1 MDVSQ
6 YLNVFMDECQEH
18 LQTLN
23 QSLLALEQEPNNTDI
38 LNAIFRAAHTLKGAS
53 ATMGFN
59 KMSNVTHAMEDV
71 LSLLRQNELQV
82 SAELVNVLFEALD
95 LLEVLA
101 QGIAEGREEDVEIA
115 GVIQRLQKFSS
126 KSQEQEAKAE
136 TGSQQERRKTL
147 QLRYLPAEI
156 EQIKKAV
163 EDGLTLYHLH
173 VYLQDECLLKGA
185 RAFMILRE
193 IEAHGEIVRT
203 IPTSKELE
211 DERFENDF
219 IIGILSK
226 KPLENLVQFLEKMLD
241 VAKVEGEVVNPE
253 NLLVERRGGEVTKA
267 SSSSPG
273 PDQQKTAH
281 AKAPSNVSPT
291 VRVDIRKLDD
301 LMNLVGELVITRS
314 RLEQLS
320 LEKKDQTLAETVE
333 HLSRLTM
340 DLRDQVLKTRMVP
353 VEHVFSRFPRLVRDL
368 AKGTGKE
375 VHLEISG
382 AETELDRTVIDEI
395 ADPLV
400 HIIRNSVDHG
410 IEKPEERK
418 AAGKPLP
425 GVVALNAYQA
435 GNNVIIEVT
444 DDGAGLNLDKIK
456 SKALERGIVT
466 EEVLENMS
474 EEDVMNLIFLPGFST
489 SDKVTDIS
497 GRGVGMDV
505 VKTKITNL
513 GGIVEL
519 SSQPGEGTKITIRL
533 PLTLAIIQTLIV
545 QLGNEVF
552 AIPSTLIDQTISV
565 AKKDIKMLRNRE
577 VTFYRGEVIPLIR
590 LQEFLEVPEA
600 RNTAQDELDVVVIS
614 NGERRVGFVVDTLLR
629 QQDVVIKSLGKYLG
643 NIPGIAG
650 ATILGNGKIA
660 LILDLRSVA

>member
-18 LQTLN
+18 LQSLN
-23 QSLLALEQEPNNTDI
+23 QSLLALEQDPDNTEI
-38 LNAIFRAAHTLKGAS
+38 LNSIFRAAHTLKGAS

-71 LSLLRQNELQV
+71 LSLLRQSELKV
-82 SAELVNVLFEALD
+82 NAEIINTLFEALD

-101 QGIAEGREEDVEIA
+101 QGIMEGREEDIEIA
-115 GVIQRLQKFSS
+115 GVIQNLQKFTT
-126 KSQEQEAKAE
+126 QEAVSKPDQA
-136 TGSQQERRKTL
+136 SERRRAL

-156 EQIKKAV
+156 DQIKQAT
-163 EDGLTLYHLH
+163 EEGFNLYHLH

-193 IEAHGEIVRT
+193 LEAHGEIVRT
-203 IPTSKELE
+203 IPTAKELE
-211 DERFENDF
+211 DERFDTDF

-226 KPLENLVQFLEKMLD
+226 KPLEFLVRFLEKMLD
-241 VAKVEGEVVNPE
+241 VAKVEGKVLSTEE
-253 NLLVERRGGEVTKA
+253 LLVERRGSGAKTTPGDTTPQKGGVT
-267 SSSSPG
+267 
-273 PDQQKTAH
+273 
-281 AKAPSNVSPT
+281 AKIPSNVSPT

-320 LEKKDQTLAETVE
+320 LEHGDQVLAETVE
-333 HLSRLTM
+333 QLTRLTI

-353 VEHVFSRFPRLVRDL
+353 VDHVFSRFPRLVRDL
-368 AKGTGKE
+368 ARETGKE
-375 VHLEISG
+375 VQLQISG

-395 ADPLV
+395 VDPLV
-400 HIIRNSVDHG
+400 HIIRNSIDHG
-410 IEKPEERK
+410 IEAPEVRT
-418 AAGKPLP
+418 AAGKSLP
-425 GVVALNAYQA
+425 GTVELKAYQA
-435 GNNVIIEVT
+435 GNNVVIEVI
-444 DDGAGLNLDKIK
+444 DDGAGVNLEKVK
-456 SKALERGIVT
+456 ARALERGIISA
-466 EEVLENMS
+466 EDLENMDD
-474 EEDVMNLIFLPGFST
+474 EDVMNLIFLPGFST

-505 VKTKITNL
+505 VKTQITNL
-513 GGIVEL
+513 GGVVEL
-519 SSQPGEGTKITIRL
+519 YSEQGKGTKFTIRL

-545 QLGNEVF
+545 QLGDEVF

-565 AKKDIKMLRNRE
+565 AQKDIKILRNRE
-577 VTFYRGEVIPLIR
+577 VTLYRGELIPLIR
-590 LQEFLEVPEA
+590 LQDYLGVTGA
-600 RNTAQDELDVVVIS
+600 KNSSLDELDVVVVS
-614 NGERRVGFVVDTLLR
+614 TGERRIGFVVDTLIR
-629 QQDVVIKSLGKYLG
+629 QQDVVIKSLGAYLG

-660 LILDLRSVA
+660 LILDLRNVA

>member
-6 YLNVFMDECQEH
+6 YLNVFMGECQEH

-23 QSLLALEQEPNNTDI
+23 QSLLALEQEPNNMDI
-38 LNAIFRAAHTLKGAS
+38 LNSIFRAAHTLKGAS

-59 KMSNVTHAMEDV
+59 KMSNVTHALEDV

-115 GVIQRLQKFSS
+115 GVIQSLQKFSS
-126 KSQEQEAKAE
+126 KNQDQEGKAE
-136 TGSQQERRKTL
+136 PGPQKERRKNL

-163 EDGLTLYHLH
+163 EEGLTLNHLH
-173 VYLQDECLLKGA
+173 VYLQEECLLKGA

-193 IEAHGEIVRT
+193 LEAHGEIVRT

-211 DERFENDF
+211 DEHFENDF

-226 KPLENLVQFLEKMLD
+226 KPLDFLVRFLEKMLD
-241 VAKVEGEVVNPE
+241 VAKVEGEILNPE
-253 NLLVERRGGEVTKA
+253 TLLVERRGVETKT
-267 SSSSPG
+267 S
-273 PDQQKTAH
+273 PDQDHQKTSLV
-281 AKAPSNVSPT
+281 KAPSNVSPT

-320 LEKKDQTLAETVE
+320 SEKKDQVLAETVE
-333 HLSRLTM
+333 QLSRLTM

-353 VEHVFSRFPRLVRDL
+353 VDHVFSRFPRLVRDL
-368 AKGTGKE
+368 AKETGKE
-375 VHLEISG
+375 VQLHISG

-410 IEKPEERK
+410 IEKPDERK
-418 AAGKPLP
+418 AAGKPVP
-425 GVVALNAYQA
+425 GIIELNAYQA

-444 DDGAGLNLDKIK
+444 DDGAGLNLEKIK
-456 SKALERGIVT
+456 AKALERGIVT
-466 EEVLENMS
+466 NEVLENMA
-474 EEDVMNLIFLPGFST
+474 EEEVMNLIFLPGFST
-489 SDKVTDIS
+489 SQQVTDIS

-513 GGIVEL
+513 GGIVQL
-519 SSQPGEGTKITIRL
+519 HSQEGEGTKITIRL

-545 QLGNEVF
+545 QLGNDVF

-565 AKKDIKMLRNRE
+565 DKKDIKLLRNRE
-577 VTFYRGEVIPLIR
+577 VTFHRGEVLPLVR
-590 LQEFLEVPEA
+590 LQEFLEVAEA
-600 RNTAQDELDVVVIS
+600 KNSMLDELDVVVVS

-629 QQDVVIKSLGKYLG
+629 QQDVVIKSLGTYLG

>member
-1 MDVSQ
+1 MEVSQ

-23 QSLLALEQEPNNTDI
+23 QSLLALEQDPENTEI
-38 LNAIFRAAHTLKGAS
+38 LNSIFRAAHTLKGAS

-59 KMSNVTHAMEDV
+59 KMSNVTHELEDV

-101 QGIAEGREEDVEIA
+101 QGIAEGREEDVEIT
-115 GVIQRLQKFSS
+115 GVIQNLQKFGN
-126 KSQEQEAKAE
+126 KERKAGPTQTE
-136 TGSQQERRKTL
+136 ERRKTL

-156 EQIKKAV
+156 EHIKEMAST
-163 EDGLTLYHLH
+163 GLTLNHLH
-173 VYLQDECLLKGA
+173 VYLQEDCLLKGA

-193 IEAHGEIVRT
+193 LEAHGDVVRT

-211 DERFENDF
+211 DEQFENEF

-226 KPLENLVQFLEKMLD
+226 KPLDFLVRFLEKMLD
-241 VAKVEGEVVNPE
+241 VAKVEGETISPE
-253 NLLVERRGGEVTKA
+253 ALLVERRGVQTNANTNGD
-267 SSSSPG
+267 
-273 PDQQKTAH
+273 PDHQKTSYT
-281 AKAPSNVSPT
+281 KAPSNVSPT

-320 LEKKDQTLAETVE
+320 SEKGDQIMEETVE
-333 HLSRLTM
+333 QLSRLTM

-353 VEHVFSRFPRLVRDL
+353 VDHVFSRFPRLVRDL
-368 AKGTGKE
+368 ARETGKE
-375 VHLEISG
+375 IQLQITG

-395 ADPLV
+395 VDPMI
-400 HIIRNSVDHG
+400 HIIRNCVDHG
-410 IEKPEERK
+410 IETPEERN
-418 AAGKPLP
+418 ALGKPNP
-425 GVVALNAYQA
+425 GTVELNAYQA
-435 GNNVIIEVT
+435 GNNVVIEIG
-444 DDGAGLNLDKIK
+444 DDGAGLKLDKIRA
-456 SKALERGIVT
+456 KALERGVVSA
-466 EEVLENMS
+466 EELENMD
-474 EEDVMNLIFLPGFST
+474 EEEISNLIFLPGFST
-489 SDKVTDIS
+489 SEKVTDIS

-505 VKTKITNL
+505 VKTQITNL
-513 GGIVEL
+513 GGIVQLQSVE
-519 SSQPGEGTKITIRL
+519 GEGTKFTIRL

-545 QLGNEVF
+545 QLGNDVF

-565 AKKDIKMLRNRE
+565 AKKDIKLLRNRE
-577 VTFYRGEVIPLIR
+577 VTFHRGEVIPLIR
-590 LQEFLEVPEA
+590 LQEFLEVQEA
-600 RNTAQDELDVVVIS
+600 KNMALDELDVVVVS
-614 NGERRVGFVVDTLLR
+614 NGERRIGFVVDTLLR
-629 QQDVVIKSLGKYLG
+629 QQDVVIKSLGAYLG